1 MLPFPTVFTLDQ
13 SCEGDVLI
21 TFTGLVHSAFLRGGG
36 ACGTVRATA
45 ASSCGR
51 CASLCAWWL
60 CQWSWSGR
68 PERHPAAPAPSLP
81 PGQGSSAASASAQ
94 THTHTHTHT
103 HAHTLLVWI
112 THEPPVNMDWT
123 EAQDTNKRRLNTE
136 TDRWNIVAGWN
147 TRTICEDEMGSAS
160 LRSSVLAKRRKR
172 TRWEWKGKSSQRF
185 FRFVFWRRPA
195 AECPI
200 WWCSTPGSIWSL
212 GNHTPP
218 FVFVSRRL

>member
-21 TFTGLVHSAFLRGGG
+21 TFTGLVHSASLRGGG

-94 THTHTHTHT
+94 THTDTHTHT
-103 HAHTLLVWI
+103 RSLFELHTSPQW
-112 THEPPVNMDWT
+112 TWT
-123 EAQDTNKRRLNTE
+123 EPRRKTQIKEDWILKL
-136 TDRWNIVAGWN
+136 TDEISLPGGTRGPYVKTRWGQRVWDRVCWRNRERGAGEN
-147 TRTICEDEMGSAS
+147 GKVNQVNVF
-160 LRSSVLAKRRKR
+160 SVL
-172 TRWEWKGKSSQRF
+172 F
-185 FRFVFWRRPA
+185 FDDGLLLNVRYDDVPHRA
-195 AECPI
+195 VYEA
-200 WWCSTPGSIWSL
+200 
-212 GNHTPP
+212 
-218 FVFVSRRL
+218 